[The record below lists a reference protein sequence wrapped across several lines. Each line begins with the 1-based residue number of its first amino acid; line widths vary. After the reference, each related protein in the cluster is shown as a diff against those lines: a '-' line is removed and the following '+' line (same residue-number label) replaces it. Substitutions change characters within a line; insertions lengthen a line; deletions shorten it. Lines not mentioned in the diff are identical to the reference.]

1 VEVFAIDMAPDVPTA
16 TWVGVIPHAPGV
28 LGNAVAPLPD
38 GGIIATNFMS
48 LEDPSAV
55 EKVLA
60 GEATG
65 NVKEWHAGRGWED
78 VPGTECC
85 SANGVDISPDGRW
98 VFVNAWATN
107 KVIRVSRGRTPFQR
121 DELAVAFMPD
131 NVKWSHG
138 RVLVTGQT
146 GDAATVLAGV
156 SAGPTYD
163 AGLKVIAVDPET
175 LAVEELVDFSEP
187 GGFGTAAT
195 AIQVE
200 DEIWVSSARS
210 DRIAYF
216 KGALA

>member
-1 VEVFAIDMAPDVPTA
+1 M
-16 TWVGVIPHAPGV
+16 
-28 LGNAVAPLPD
+28 
-38 GGIIATNFMS
+38 
-48 LEDPSAV
+48 
-55 EKVLA
+55 
-60 GEATG
+60 
-65 NVKEWHAGRGWED
+65 
-78 VPGTECC
+78 PGTECC